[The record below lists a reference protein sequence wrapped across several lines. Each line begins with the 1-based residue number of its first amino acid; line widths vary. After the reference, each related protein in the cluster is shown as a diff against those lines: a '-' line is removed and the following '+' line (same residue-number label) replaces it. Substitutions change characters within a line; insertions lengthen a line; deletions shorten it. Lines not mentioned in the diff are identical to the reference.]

1 MGNGSGGA
9 DASVLF
15 NLDGFKV
22 VAHTMRDG
30 EWWLLI
36 ETTQTRSGCPSCG
49 VIGIGNGRR
58 RVLIRDFPIAGV
70 PVVLVWAKRS
80 RRCCEALCG
89 STRRTLVGGL

>member
-30 EWWLLI
+30 EWCLLI

-49 VIGIGNGRR
+49 VIGIGNGRH
-58 RVLIRDFPIAGV
+58 RVLVRDLGPHFDHPPTRRPYQSTPTGRQV
-70 PVVLVWAKRS
+70 DRRS
-80 RRCCEALCG
+80 RLF
-89 STRRTLVGGL
+89 